1 MAVELASAYV
11 TIIPSLRGATGQIQK
26 ELGGVD
32 TSKAGSKIGAQLSSN
47 IGRSLNL
54 KTIGAKFQQIGGQI
68 TGVGQKL
75 TSSITKPAIVAGGA
89 VAGLVGGLGFKR
101 LVGIDTAR
109 SQFQGL
115 GLDADKVMEQVDKG
129 VTNTSL
135 SMADGAS
142 SAVGILA
149 TGAVPLKGLEGQIKR
164 VANVSAAYGVETT
177 QANMLLNNVLT
188 KNKVEWGDLSQMME
202 NGIPITK
209 LLSDSMGVAQSSIQ
223 DMASEGKISV
233 EDLNKAIDQG
243 AGKAAESYASSFKGI
258 TANIKSNLGRV
269 GAAVLEPMFNQL
281 KPVLAN
287 FLALLKT
294 DEVKAFATTVGEQLG
309 NAFTKLVT
317 GVQAVVKWF
326 TGLSPQMQK
335 TVLTIGGLAIAA
347 GPVITVIG
355 KLTTGLGTVFGVLS
369 KVTPLFGKAGGGFKL
384 FSGAMK
390 ASPIAKIVTVV
401 AALAAGLVYF
411 FTKTKAGQV
420 AMEQLKAVFA
430 SLGPVFQQ
438 VMAAMKPVIAQIG
451 QMWQQIAAQLM
462 PVFQQLISEIMP
474 PIMDLITQL
483 APIIASLVTTI
494 LPPLVDLIMQ
504 VAQVITQ
511 VVAAI
516 APLIAEFVEG
526 LIPVIVQVIQALTPL
541 ITTIMEAVVPAF
553 QQILQVVTTVF
564 NAIKPIIDGALQVI
578 TGIMKTVMAV
588 LKGDWKG
595 AWDGIK
601 QILSGVWE
609 IIKGVVKA
617 AMTAV
622 KSVITTVLG
631 AIKGVWNKVWGAI
644 KSFASTVWGGIKS
657 AVSGAINSVKSTVSS
672 VMSSIKSAWS
682 TAWTAMKTK
691 VSEIWTGIKTGVQD
705 GINAVMTFVN
715 GIKAKVTGA
724 FTGAGK
730 WLWDAG
736 RKVVQGF
743 IDGLKSLWDK
753 VQGWFKKLTKFIPK
767 WKGPPSTD
775 KTLLTNAGELVMTGF
790 INGLESQRSAVKSS
804 LEDITDMISDVMED
818 TSTTTQLGVDTVASY
833 TATAFTTR
841 HAVPDYGDD
850 TTSSA
855 GMLVQGPLIQVQNL
869 TVDSDNRVK
878 QISQDLFTRANRAA
892 RANGGTNLQG
902 VVR

>member
-32 TSKAGSKIGAQLSSN
+32 TSKAGSKIGAQLSGS

-54 KTIGAKFQQIGGQI
+54 KTIGAKLTEVGGQI
-68 TGVGQKL
+68 AGVGQKL
-75 TSSITKPAIVAGGA
+75 TSGITKPALVAGGA
-89 VAGLVGGLGFKR
+89 VTGLVGGLGFKR

-109 SQFQGL
+109 AQFKGL
-115 GLDADKVMEQVDKG
+115 GLDADAVMEQVDKG

-135 SMADGAS
+135 SMADGAT

-164 VANVSAAYGVETT
+164 VANVSAAYGVETN
-177 QANMLLNNVLT
+177 QANMLLNKVLT

-202 NGIPITK
+202 NGIPVTK
-209 LLSDSMGVAQSSIQ
+209 LLADSMGVAQSSIQ

-233 EDLNKAIDQG
+233 DDLNKAIDQG

-281 KPVLAN
+281 KPVLAD
-287 FLALLKT
+287 FLAMLKT
-294 DEVKAFATTVGEQLG
+294 DQVKTFAATVGESLG
-309 NAFTKLVT
+309 NAFAKLVT

-326 TGLSPQMQK
+326 SGLSPQMQK

-347 GPVITVIG
+347 GPVITIIG
-355 KLTTGLGTVFGVLS
+355 KLTTGLGSVFGALS

-390 ASPIAKIVTVV
+390 ANPIMKIVTVV
-401 AALAAGLVYF
+401 AALAAGLLYF
-411 FTKTKAGQV
+411 FTKTQAGQAV
-420 AMEQLKAVFA
+420 LEQLKGVFA
-430 SLGPVFQQ
+430 SLAPVFQQ
-438 VMAAMKPVIAQIG
+438 VMAAMAPIAEQIG
-451 QMWQQIAAQLM
+451 QAWQQIAAQMM
-462 PVFQQLISEIMP
+462 PVLQQLIEQLLP
-474 PIMDLITQL
+474 PIMDLIMQL
-483 APIIASLVTTI
+483 APIIANLVTTI
-494 LPPLVDLIMQ
+494 LPPLADLIMQ
-504 VAQVITQ
+504 VAQVVTQ
-511 VVAAI
+511 VVTAI

-526 LIPVIVQVIQALTPL
+526 LIPVIVQVIEALTPL
-541 ITTIMEAVVPAF
+541 ITTIMEAVIPAF
-553 QQILQVVTTVF
+553 QSILEVVQTVF
-564 NAIKPIIDGALQVI
+564 DAIKPIIDGALQVI
-578 TGIMKTVMAV
+578 TGIINTVMAV
-588 LKGDWKG
+588 LRGDWKG
-595 AWDGIK
+595 AWEGIK
-601 QILSGVWE
+601 QILSGVWD

-617 AMTAV
+617 AIGAV
-622 KSVITTVLG
+622 KSVITTVLD
-631 AIKGVWNKVWGAI
+631 AIKGVWDSIWGSIKGFVTSVWN
-644 KSFASTVWGGIKS
+644 GIK
-657 AVSGAINSVKSTVSS
+657 AGVSTAINSVKSTVSS

-682 TAWTAMKTK
+682 TAWQAVKSK
-691 VSEIWTGIKTGVQD
+691 VSEIWEGIKSGVQD
-705 GINAVMTFVN
+705 GIDAVMGFVN
-715 GIKAKVTGA
+715 GIKDKVVGA
-724 FTGAGK
+724 FSGAGK

-736 RKVVQGF
+736 TKVVQGF
-743 IDGLKSLWDK
+743 IDGLKSLWAD

-790 INGLESQRSAVKSS
+790 INGLESQRSEVKSS
-804 LEDITDMISDVMED
+804 LEDITEMISDVMED
-818 TSTTTQLGVDTVASY
+818 VDTSKSLDLDTTARY

-850 TTSSA
+850 TANGA
-855 GMLVQGPLIQVQNL
+855 GMHIQGPLVQVQNL
-869 TVDSDNRVK
+869 TVDSDARVK
-878 QISQDLFTRANRAA
+878 QISQDLYTRANRAA
-892 RANGGTNLQG
+892 RANGSTNLQG